1 MDITQTAPAFG
12 GVEAYAKRRR
22 RSVNLIG
29 SGIVLSLQQSAA
41 GESSPSLGRLAE
53 GTPFTVQLFSEVV
66 SSLRGL
72 RWDFRK
78 SAGTAGFELGTSCDN
93 IDVILSCDEATNDA
107 FELEGRLRGMAAR
120 LAVALEY
127 VP

>member
-12 GVEAYAKRRR
+12 SVEAYAKRRR

-29 SGIVLSLQQSAA
+29 TGIVLSLQQSAA
-41 GESSPSLGRLAE
+41 AGSSPSLGRLAE
-53 GTPFTVQLFSEVV
+53 GTPFTLQLLSDVV

-72 RWDFRK
+72 PWDFRK
-78 SAGTAGFELGTSCDN
+78 SDGTTDFELVTISDN
-93 IDVILSCDEATNDA
+93 IEVILSCDEATNET
-107 FELEGRLRGMAAR
+107 FKLEGRLRGMAAR

-127 VP
+127 VS